1 MKPGTRFLLALRNF
15 WKKYWKVI
23 IIVIIVWLALIIINT
38 YLKNRP
44 KETIATNTYTP
55 NIPVIDYG
63 GTVPKSKQDEV
74 NNIIDSFF
82 NYCNKK
88 EYQNAYNLL
97 TEDCKQY
104 IYGNSI
110 EEFMQYVDSIY
121 TSTKIYNI
129 QNYSNVDDVYIY
141 DINILDDIMS
151 TGTTGGY
158 QEYKEK
164 IALIEINGE
173 MKISNQGYIGK
184 VTFNNITGED
194 GNIKIRVLNKNM
206 SYAREEYEV
215 EITNK
220 TDGYVL
226 IGNGN
231 IANEVTLNLGDQSRP
246 ALGII
251 NNNMLLAPG
260 ETTTYYLLFDKYYDD
275 GKTPT
280 EINFNLIRLYGNNQ
294 ETAIEGLSTN
304 ANTTYSMNI
313 HLN

>member
-15 WKKYWKVI
+15 WKKHWKAI
-23 IIVIIVWLALIIINT
+23 IIVIVVWITLIIINA
-38 YLKNRP
+38 YLRNRP
-44 KETIATNTYTP
+44 EETTTTNTYFP
-55 NIPVIDYG
+55 DLPVIDYG

-74 NNIIDSFF
+74 NNTIDSFF

-104 IYGNSI
+104 IYRNSI

-121 TSTKIYNI
+121 TSTKIYNL

-215 EITNK
+215 EISNK

>member
-15 WKKYWKVI
+15 WKKHWKAI
-23 IIVIIVWLALIIINT
+23 IIVIVVWITLIIINA
-38 YLKNRP
+38 YLRNRP
-44 KETIATNTYTP
+44 EETTTTNTYFP
-55 NIPVIDYG
+55 DLPVIDYG

-74 NNIIDSFF
+74 NNTIDSFF

-104 IYGNSI
+104 IYRNSI

-121 TSTKIYNI
+121 TSTKIYNL

-164 IALIEINGE
+164 IALIEINSE

-304 ANTTYSMNI
+304 SNTTYSINI
-313 HLN
+313 QLN

>member
-1 MKPGTRFLLALRNF
+1 MEPGTRFLLALRNF
-15 WKKYWKVI
+15 WKKHWKAI
-23 IIVIIVWLALIIINT
+23 IIVIVVWITLIIINA
-38 YLKNRP
+38 YLRNRP
-44 KETIATNTYTP
+44 EETTTTNTYFP
-55 NIPVIDYG
+55 DLPVIDYG

-74 NNIIDSFF
+74 NNTIDSFF

-104 IYGNSI
+104 IYRNSI

-121 TSTKIYNI
+121 TSTKIYNL

>member
-15 WKKYWKVI
+15 WKKHWKAI
-23 IIVIIVWLALIIINT
+23 IIVIVVWITLIIINA
-38 YLKNRP
+38 YLRNRP
-44 KETIATNTYTP
+44 EETTTTNTYFP
-55 NIPVIDYG
+55 DLPVIDYG

-74 NNIIDSFF
+74 NNTIDSFF

-104 IYGNSI
+104 IYRNSI

-121 TSTKIYNI
+121 TSTKIYNL

>member
-15 WKKYWKVI
+15 WKKHWKAI
-23 IIVIIVWLALIIINT
+23 IIVIVVWITLIIINA
-38 YLKNRP
+38 YLRNRP
-44 KETIATNTYTP
+44 EETTTTNTYFP
-55 NIPVIDYG
+55 DLPVIDYG

-74 NNIIDSFF
+74 NNTIDSFF

-104 IYGNSI
+104 IYRNSI

-121 TSTKIYNI
+121 TSTKIYNL

-294 ETAIEGLSTN
+294 ETAVEGLSTN

>member
-15 WKKYWKVI
+15 WKKHWKAI
-23 IIVIIVWLALIIINT
+23 IIVIVVWITLIIINA
-38 YLKNRP
+38 YLRNRP
-44 KETIATNTYTP
+44 EETTTTNTYFP
-55 NIPVIDYG
+55 NLPVIDYG

-74 NNIIDSFF
+74 NNTIDSFF

-104 IYGNSI
+104 IYRNSI

-121 TSTKIYNI
+121 TSTKIYNL

>member
-15 WKKYWKVI
+15 WKKHWKAI
-23 IIVIIVWLALIIINT
+23 IIVIVVWITLIILNA
-38 YLKNRP
+38 YLRNRP
-44 KETIATNTYTP
+44 EETTTTNTYFP
-55 NIPVIDYG
+55 DLPVIDYG

-74 NNIIDSFF
+74 NNTIDSFF

-104 IYGNSI
+104 IYRNSI

-121 TSTKIYNI
+121 TSTKIYNL

>member
-15 WKKYWKVI
+15 WKKHWKAN
-23 IIVIIVWLALIIINT
+23 IIVIVVWITLIIINA
-38 YLKNRP
+38 YLRNRP
-44 KETIATNTYTP
+44 EETTTTNTYFP
-55 NIPVIDYG
+55 DLPVIDYG

-74 NNIIDSFF
+74 NNTIDSFF

-104 IYGNSI
+104 IYRNSI

-121 TSTKIYNI
+121 TSTKIYNL

>member
-15 WKKYWKVI
+15 WKKHWKAI
-23 IIVIIVWLALIIINT
+23 IIVIVVWITLIIINA
-38 YLKNRP
+38 YLRNRP
-44 KETIATNTYTP
+44 EETTTTNTYFP
-55 NIPVIDYG
+55 DLPVIDYG

-74 NNIIDSFF
+74 NNTIDSFF

-104 IYGNSI
+104 IYRNSI

-121 TSTKIYNI
+121 TSTKIYNL

-194 GNIKIRVLNKNM
+194 GNIKIRALNKM
-206 SYAREEYEV
+206 KKYLE
-215 EITNK
+215 
-220 TDGYVL
+220 
-226 IGNGN
+226 
-231 IANEVTLNLGDQSRP
+231 GDV
-246 ALGII
+246 
-251 NNNMLLAPG
+251 
-260 ETTTYYLLFDKYYDD
+260 
-275 GKTPT
+275 
-280 EINFNLIRLYGNNQ
+280 
-294 ETAIEGLSTN
+294 
-304 ANTTYSMNI
+304 
-313 HLN
+313 